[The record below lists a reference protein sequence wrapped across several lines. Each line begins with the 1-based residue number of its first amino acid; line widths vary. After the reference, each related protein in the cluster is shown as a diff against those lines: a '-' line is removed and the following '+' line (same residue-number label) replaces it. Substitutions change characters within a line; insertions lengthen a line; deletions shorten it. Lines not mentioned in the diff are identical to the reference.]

1 MLEHFEVVELEKKWE
16 EYNKKR
22 KKFGYGLNLS
32 KFKFDKTVM
41 LLLVLISVASGAIA
55 WLLLSSNEEITLAQ
69 IDKNINANNV
79 NSTPSAST
87 ILDKEI
93 DANLTN
99 MAQQSYE
106 KNETFDRGSL
116 KFNDIGIDASVDAG
130 GFVLNDSY
138 KSKPN
143 DSEIIE
149 KKPFSTIPKDEIIDF
164 KSPPAPPKS
173 IISSSSASKRIVD
186 DDSKGKIVIK
196 TTNLKEDAN
205 TLEEKFYAS
214 NDIMYSLMLS
224 ENAYNKKRYD
234 EAIKWALISNEINK
248 DNAKSWILF
257 AKANYKKGNKK
268 DALLALETFNKRLP
282 NKEVDGVIRQIK
294 DGAL

>member
-79 NSTPSAST
+79 NFTPSAST

-99 MAQQSYE
+99 MAKQSYE

-164 KSPPAPPKS
+164 KSPPVPPKS

>member
-93 DANLTN
+93 DVNLTN

-164 KSPPAPPKS
+164 KSPPVPPKS